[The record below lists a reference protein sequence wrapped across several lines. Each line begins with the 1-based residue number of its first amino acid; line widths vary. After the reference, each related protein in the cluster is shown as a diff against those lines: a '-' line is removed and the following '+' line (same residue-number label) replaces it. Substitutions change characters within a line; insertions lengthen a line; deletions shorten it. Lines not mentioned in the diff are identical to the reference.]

1 MYRKADEIGS
11 GYSSHVYKCRS
22 LKRDGEFALK
32 VIDIKKYTNSNME
45 MLENEISILKKIKH
59 PNILQ
64 LEDVYKHP
72 NHCYIVT

>member
-1 MYRKADEIGS
+1 
-11 GYSSHVYKCRS
+11 
-22 LKRDGEFALK
+22 
-32 VIDIKKYTNSNME
+32 ME